1 MNQIRQYYVG
11 IFLLFSVLLSE
22 GCTPT
27 NPGGDTT
34 PPGFVQVLV
43 RLEVPGDPNVR
54 GEFDITSQDATMQ
67 NIASN
72 LVIRILATASD
83 QDSGISGIAVASAP
97 DSTTGSPQNL
107 RFGCGAN
114 LGSGTEI
121 EPNLQFALLP
131 FVLNAPPSPAPV
143 LWQVE
148 AVANPITTTGCVVD
162 GSANTGPVNIE
173 GQIRLIATNGAGLT
187 GQSGTF
193 LFSYADIGI
202 K

>member
-11 IFLLFSVLLSE
+11 IFLLFSVFLSE

-27 NPGGDTT
+27 NPSGDTT

-97 DSTTGSPQNL
+97 DSTTGNPQNL

-114 LGSGTEI
+114 LGSGAEI
-121 EPNLQFALLP
+121 EPSLQFALLP

-187 GQSGTF
+187 GQSSTF
-193 LFSYADIGI
+193 LFSYADVGI